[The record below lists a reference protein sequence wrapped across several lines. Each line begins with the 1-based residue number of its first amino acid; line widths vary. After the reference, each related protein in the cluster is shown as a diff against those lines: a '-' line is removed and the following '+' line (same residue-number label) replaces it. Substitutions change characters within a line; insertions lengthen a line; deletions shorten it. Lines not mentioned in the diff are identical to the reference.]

1 MVIRVKRK
9 WLPLVFGMK
18 RLKLLPVLIFSLCL
32 ANPQAMA
39 DNNDDN
45 SNRHHHRHN
54 YTNGIRNLRTVHP
67 WLLRGGAPPDQSF
80 KTLSD
85 MGVTTVVD
93 LRDRT
98 RDAAKEKELCKNF
111 GMNFVQ
117 IPLSH
122 RTAPTKEQI
131 NKFLKIVDTARQ
143 HTGKGSV
150 FVHCELGDD
159 RTGCMVAISRIAFD
173 NYTFHEAYEEMLHFG
188 FSRHFYVLTN
198 AVKEFAEQNK
208 DKVISK

>member
-1 MVIRVKRK
+1 
-9 WLPLVFGMK
+9 MK

-67 WLLRGGAPPDQSF
+67 WLFRGGAPPDQSF

-159 RTGCMVAISRIAFD
+159 RTGCMVAISRI
-173 NYTFHEAYEEMLHFG
+173 
-188 FSRHFYVLTN
+188 
-198 AVKEFAEQNK
+198 
-208 DKVISK
+208 